1 MSTEMPQKPRVLLVD
16 DNPSDIKLAQFAARK
31 TRWIEDLKTFL
42 DSTEALEFLRS
53 QKEWRPH
60 LIVID
65 LNMPRLNGFE
75 LLRHLKSDDELKYIP
90 VVVLTTSSSYR
101 DIREAYGL
109 HANSF
114 ITKPSDFSKYSEIW
128 SGIENY
134 WFNVAESP
142 TQE

>member
-1 MSTEMPQKPRVLLVD
+1 MPK
-16 DNPSDIKLAQFAARK
+16 
-31 TRWIEDLKTFL
+31 
-42 DSTEALEFLRS
+42 
-53 QKEWRPH
+53 
-60 LIVID
+60 
-65 LNMPRLNGFE
+65 LNGFE
-75 LLRHLKSDDELKYIP
+75 LLRHLKSDDDLKYIP

-134 WFNVAESP
+134 WFNVAQSP
-142 TQE
+142 TEE